1 MYTYNIF
8 TFDINDGESKV
19 ITCGNLYANSPED
32 AAIRVLKN
40 INIKLIN
47 LIYLNKAHIM
57 IVDHKLFN
65 RINPNSDIE
74 VEITKATTIYNYDA
88 INEMIPERIHE
99 VIELMRDT
107 KNEKRHHKLRKLRF

>member
-8 TFDINDGESKV
+8 TFDNGCESEV

-32 AAIRVLKN
+32 AAMRVLKN

-47 LIYLNKAHIM
+47 LIYLSKAHIM

-65 RINPNSDIE
+65 RINPNADIE

-88 INEMIPERIHE
+88 INKMIPERICE
-99 VIELMRDT
+99 VIELMTDT
-107 KNEKRHHKLRKLRF
+107 ENKKRHFKVRPFSI